1 MTQQERRDM
10 LLQAVVLLGLAMY
23 FAVNILSGSV
33 TNYINMRFVWL
44 SYVAVLIF
52 AALGLASLYALR
64 AGNSF
69 NRGDDHQPV
78 NLPIIMVMAIPL
90 VLGTLIPSQ
99 PLGAEAIDGAVS
111 FNAFAGL
118 NAAVVQ
124 KDPLERDVLD
134 WARVF
139 TADKAPGTF
148 NGQQA
153 DIIGFVYTEPT
164 YPQDTVMVARFTVSC
179 CVADASPIGLPVYW
193 PDADTLESGQWV
205 RVSGAFEAR
214 DFRGQLTPTLIADAV
229 TLTEQPEHPYLY
241 P

>member
-1 MTQQERRDM
+1 MTQEERRDYV
-10 LLQAVVLLGLAMY
+10 LQAVVLLGLAVY
-23 FAVNILSGSV
+23 FAVNILTNNV
-33 TNYINMRFVWL
+33 TNYINTRFVWL
-44 SYVAVLIF
+44 SYVAVVIF
-52 AALGLASLYALR
+52 AILGVASLYALR
-64 AGNSF
+64 SGRSF
-69 NRGDDHQPV
+69 NRGDDHQPI
-78 NLPIIMVMAIPL
+78 NLPIVMIMAIPL

-99 PLGAEAIDGAVS
+99 PLGADAIDGSVS

-134 WARVF
+134 WARTF

-164 YPQDTVMVARFTVSC
+164 YPQDTVMIARFTVSC
-179 CVADASPIGLPVYW
+179 CVADANPIGLPVYW
-193 PDADTLESGQWV
+193 PDADTLQSGQWV
-205 RVSGAFEAR
+205 RVTGVFDAR

>member
-1 MTQQERRDM
+1 MTQEERRDM
-10 LLQAVVLLGLAMY
+10 LLQAVVLLGLAVY
-23 FAVNILSGSV
+23 FGVNILSGNV
-33 TNYINMRFVWL
+33 TNYINTRFVWL

-52 AALGLASLYALR
+52 GLLGVSSLLMLR
-64 AGNSF
+64 NGRAF
-69 NRGDDHQPV
+69 NRGDDHQPI
-78 NLPIIMVMAIPL
+78 NLPIVMIMAIPL

-99 PLGAEAIDGAVS
+99 PLGADAIDGAVS

-118 NAAVVQ
+118 NASVVQ

-134 WARVF
+134 WARMF

-153 DIIGFVYTEPT
+153 DIVGFVYTEPT
-164 YPQDTVMVARFTVSC
+164 YPEDTVMVARFTVSC

-205 RVSGAFEAR
+205 RVSGAFDAR

>member
-1 MTQQERRDM
+1 MTQEERRDA
-10 LLQAVVLLGLAMY
+10 LLQAIVLLGLAAY
-23 FAVNILSGSV
+23 FVFNIVSGNI
-33 TNYINMRFVWL
+33 TNYINARFVWL

-52 AALGLASLYALR
+52 GAFGVTSLLMLR
-64 AGNSF
+64 SGRAFS
-69 NRGDDHQPV
+69 RGDDHQRI
-78 NLPIIMVMAIPL
+78 NLPIVMVMAIPL

-118 NAAVVQ
+118 NATVVQ
-124 KDPLERDVLD
+124 KDPLERNVLD

-139 TADKAPGTF
+139 TTNKAPGTF
-148 NGQQA
+148 NGQRA
-153 DIIGFVYTEPT
+153 DIVGFVYTEPT
-164 YPQDTVMVARFTVSC
+164 YPEDTVMVARFTVSC

-193 PDADTLESGQWV
+193 PEAEILKNGQWV
-205 RVSGAFEAR
+205 RVTGAFEAR

-229 TLTEQPEHPYLY
+229 TPTEQPEHPYLY

>member
-1 MTQQERRDM
+1 MTQQERRAA
-10 LLQAVVLLGLAMY
+10 LLQAAVLLGLALY
-23 FAVNILSGSV
+23 FAVNITTNNV
-33 TNYINMRFVWL
+33 TNYINARFVWL

-52 AALGLASLYALR
+52 GVLGIASLYTLR
-64 AGNSF
+64 TGRAF
-69 NRGDDHQPV
+69 NRGEDHQPI

-90 VLGTLIPSQ
+90 VLGTMIPSQ

-124 KDPLERDVLD
+124 KDPLERNVLD

-148 NGQQA
+148 NGQRA
-153 DIIGFVYTEPT
+153 DVIGFVYTEPT
-164 YPQDTVMVARFTVSC
+164 YPENTVMIARFTVSC

-193 PDADTLESGQWV
+193 PDAGTLESGQWV
-205 RVSGAFEAR
+205 QVTGAFEAR